1 MFIRRET
8 AGNPAN
14 IPSESV
20 KKYEALFVFLQVFGG
35 QIGMPL
41 FIVTMLFAPSV
52 KRHLTLVN
60 FCASWIIYSIVYC
73 LTVYHDGD
81 RSRGINSRLCYAQ
94 AVMVHGVVP
103 LSVVTYCALHIQVW
117 MGVRYAISQTS
128 WLQKHKRKVLI
139 ALFIAPYVV
148 FVAFSVASLVV
159 LLEHPELLDRSGSY
173 YCTINYDPLV
183 FAVPGF
189 AAGVIAIMIILEIII
204 GVTLVRRWKAVR
216 SSQRLTAASIS
227 MIIRIAIFSVYGF
240 ATLGACAAFLARSLS
255 IWPYLVQAS
264 LPTAVF
270 LMFGTRRD
278 VWRAWCFFRKRSRP
292 ERNEGPLSIRVTLE
306 RATDSTAKAES
317 ESEAALSSSS
327 SSSVS
332 DERRLDDNLHAKE
345 RGTSR
350 VSSSS
355 SGDGVRRVQEEEK
368 KSEKEAYGGDVIVIG
383 RLEHDGVC

>member
-1 MFIRRET
+1 MFIRREI
-8 AGNPAN
+8 ADNPAN
-14 IPSESV
+14 IPSQSV
-20 KKYEALFVFLQVFGG
+20 KKYEALFIFLQVFGG

-41 FIVTMLFAPSV
+41 FIVTMMFAPSV

-81 RSRGINSRLCYAQ
+81 RSTGINSRLCYAQ

-139 ALFIAPYVV
+139 TLFIAPYVV
-148 FVAFSVASLVV
+148 FVAFSIASLVV
-159 LLEHPELLDRSGSY
+159 LLEQPELLDRSGSY

-264 LPTAVF
+264 LPSAVF

-278 VWRAWCFFRKRSRP
+278 VWRAWCFWKKSRP
-292 ERNEGPLSIRVTLE
+292 ERNEPLSIRVTLE
-306 RATDSTAKAES
+306 RATDSKAEP
-317 ESEAALSSSS
+317 AL
-327 SSSVS
+327 SSVS
-332 DERRLDDNLHAKE
+332 DERLNNLRTKE
-345 RGTSR
+345 RRTSH
-350 VSSSS
+350 VV
-355 SGDGVRRVQEEEK
+355 DGVRHAQ
-368 KSEKEAYGGDVIVIG
+368 KSEKEPYGGVVVIG
-383 RLEHDGVC
+383 RLDHDDMC

>member
-8 AGNPAN
+8 AGDPAN

-20 KKYEALFVFLQVFGG
+20 KKDEALFIFLQVFGG

-81 RSRGINSRLCYAQ
+81 RSTGINSRLCYAQ

-139 ALFIAPYVV
+139 TLFIAPYVV

-278 VWRAWCFFRKRSRP
+278 VWRAWCFWKRRRSSRP
-292 ERNEGPLSIRVTLE
+292 ERNGPLSIRVTLE
-306 RATDSTAKAES
+306 RATDSTTEGG
-317 ESEAALSSSS
+317 AAL

-332 DERRLDDNLHAKE
+332 DERLDNLNAKE
-345 RGTSR
+345 RGASR
-350 VSSSS
+350 QV
-355 SGDGVRRVQEEEK
+355 GDGVRPPRVQE
-368 KSEKEAYGGDVIVIG
+368 KSEKDAHGDVVIVIG
-383 RLEHDGVC
+383 RLEHDDVC